1 MAHTSI
7 NFIKGTLLLSALFI
21 LCSCGKPKD
30 LKYGMITDVSVKNVS
45 LSGVDVEATI
55 PIENPNGYE
64 LKVDEAA
71 MDLSMDDK
79 VIAHILQSYPV
90 TIAGKTKADY
100 KVGASI
106 KLANAGALMSIMS
119 LVNGGGNKTL
129 NLDGTLKVKSFV
141 FTKNVQVH
149 QANIQNYLKPVMDKM
164 KLF

>member
-1 MAHTSI
+1 MAYTRI
-7 NFIKGTLLLSALFI
+7 NLIKGGLLLSALFV

-30 LKYGMITDVSVKNVS
+30 LKYGMITDVSVKNLS

-55 PIENPNGYE
+55 PVENPNGYE

-71 MDLSMDDK
+71 LDLSMDNR
-79 VIAHILQSYPV
+79 VIAHILQAYPV
-90 TIAGKTKADY
+90 TIAAKTKGDY

-119 LVNGGGNKTL
+119 LINGGNKNL
-129 NLDGTLKVKSFV
+129 NLDGSLKVKSFV

-149 QANIQNYLKPVMDKM
+149 QTNIQDYLKPVTDKM